1 LPFIERR
8 NTIYG
13 MKSLR
18 FLAVILFASCLITPA
33 HAQATA
39 QKAAPQPPVLKL
51 SIDLLSDTGGVDV
64 SPYVKSMV
72 SDLRKHW
79 LQLAADTANQP
90 STKKEETIIT
100 FAIAPDGTIS
110 AMALNDSTHNVALN
124 KTAWSAIQATSYLPP
139 PTGDL
144 KLRVHFAVN

>member
-33 HAQATA
+33 HAQATT

-72 SDLRKHW
+72 SDLRKSW
-79 LQLAADTANQP
+79 LRLAVDTANQP
-90 STKKEETIIT
+90 LTKKEETTIT
-100 FAIAPDGTIS
+100 FAIAPDGTVS
-110 AMALNDSTHNVALN
+110 AMKLDGSTHNVALD
-124 KTAWSAIQATSYLPP
+124 KTAWAAVQATSYLPL

-144 KLRVHFAVN
+144 KLRVHFVVN